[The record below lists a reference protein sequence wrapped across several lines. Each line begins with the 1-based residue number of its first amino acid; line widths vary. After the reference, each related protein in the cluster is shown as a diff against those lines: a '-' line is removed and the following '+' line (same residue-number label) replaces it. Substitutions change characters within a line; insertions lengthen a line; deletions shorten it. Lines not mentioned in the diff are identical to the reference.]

1 MEKSTALGI
10 GLLAVVGVGAYV
22 YLKRKKSTTTTTTT
36 TSSSAVDSSLG
47 LPAITTTS
55 VVDTVTGAT
64 KTTKT
69 DLTSGTAIT
78 TVTNVIDETKTNNY
92 IMAKKLS
99 EEVAG
104 LQDEIKNLELE
115 YTKWLKDF
123 VLGIAVVGGYFYLKG
138 KKTTTP
144 TNAPTNAPATTKA
157 LVDDNYILA
166 KNIAGEI
173 KALVDKLNS
182 LPKNLFGGDDRK
194 NLESQLQQKQN
205 QLKILSYKM
214 TANFG
219 VDKI

>member
-55 VVDTVTGAT
+55 VVYTVTGAT

-69 DLTSGTAIT
+69 DTTSGTAVT

-92 IMAKKLS
+92 IMAKNIS

-123 VLGIAVVGGYFYLKG
+123 VFRGVGSRTSYINSQFFDMVNKPTYALTRKMEEKSKQANALGY
-138 KKTTTP
+138 
-144 TNAPTNAPATTKA
+144 
-157 LVDDNYILA
+157 
-166 KNIAGEI
+166 
-173 KALVDKLNS
+173 
-182 LPKNLFGGDDRK
+182 
-194 NLESQLQQKQN
+194 
-205 QLKILSYKM
+205 KILPYGLIEKM
-214 TANFG
+214 
-219 VDKI
+219 

>member
-22 YLKRKKSTTTTTTT
+22 YLKRKKSTTTTTTTTT

-123 VLGIAVVGGYFYLKG
+123 VFRGVGSRTSYINSQFFDMVTKPIYGIKIKMQNLTPQANALGY
-138 KKTTTP
+138 
-144 TNAPTNAPATTKA
+144 
-157 LVDDNYILA
+157 
-166 KNIAGEI
+166 
-173 KALVDKLNS
+173 
-182 LPKNLFGGDDRK
+182 
-194 NLESQLQQKQN
+194 
-205 QLKILSYKM
+205 KILPYGLIEKM
-214 TANFG
+214 
-219 VDKI
+219 

>member
-1 MEKSTALGI
+1 MKISTIVGI
-10 GLLAVVGVGAYV
+10 GG
-22 YLKRKKSTTTTTTT
+22 
-36 TSSSAVDSSLG
+36 
-47 LPAITTTS
+47 
-55 VVDTVTGAT
+55 
-64 KTTKT
+64 
-69 DLTSGTAIT
+69 
-78 TVTNVIDETKTNNY
+78 
-92 IMAKKLS
+92 
-99 EEVAG
+99 
-104 LQDEIKNLELE
+104 
-115 YTKWLKDF
+115 
-123 VLGIAVVGGYFYLKG
+123 LGIAVVGGYFYLKG

-144 TNAPTNAPATTKA
+144 TNAPTTTKA

-219 VDKI
+219 VEKI